1 MKIIIAK
8 KKHLVIRMPEKNAE
22 IFEDNRNTVIRM
34 LTSARKKNI
43 TLHVTVEISSHSSMH
58 LISRR
63 VNNPCMINFS
73 SPSFAYSTIYT
84 DREKKS

>member
-34 LTSARKKNI
+34 LTSARKKKYYFTRNSRNKQPFI
-43 TLHVTVEISSHSSMH
+43 DALNLSQSKQPVYDQFLEPFVRLLDDMH
-58 LISRR
+58 R
-63 VNNPCMINFS
+63 
-73 SPSFAYSTIYT
+73 
-84 DREKKS
+84 